1 MISTCHLVLV
11 CLVSLPVPVQHTVA
25 PGLDSGLGLPPF
37 VWLLLTILTCL
48 ALFFKFQRIWSLRN
62 LDLLLLFTLAP
73 GLIVLASHR
82 NAHEWWAFVWLFLGT
97 AVWLARC
104 LLDLGLA
111 RRPLLEP
118 NLNVGGLA
126 FFYAGLL
133 SLILIETMIIPEQSG
148 TERNPGDPHARSR
161 TDDQAEP
168 EANADSGQLVT
179 SVITRAIRSAPT
191 LYLKR
196 TAAALGHLGICLGLV
211 LIGWKHYERITIG
224 LAMAVAYQILP
235 YTRIALVDSGQLVPA
250 ALLVLAVFE
259 YRRPGV
265 AGGLI
270 GMAAGWMPAAI
281 GLIPLWTGFY
291 WRRGSARFLVSTLA
305 VLGSGRALALAVP
318 EFGFWARDLGARTLG
333 EAGLLPGSEEPA
345 AESFWT
351 GVDPAYRL
359 PVLVLYLAFV
369 VASVWPMGKNLGQLI
384 AMSAALLL
392 GSQFWYLDD
401 GGALI
406 VLYLPMVLLLI
417 FRPNLS
423 AKFPDPIVQTTRKK
437 WLPPVRPR
445 KPRTR
450 SLKPLNRP

>member
-291 WRRGSARFLVSTLA
+291 WRRGSARFLVST
-305 VLGSGRALALAVP
+305 
-318 EFGFWARDLGARTLG
+318 
-333 EAGLLPGSEEPA
+333 
-345 AESFWT
+345 ESFWT